1 MPHPGND
8 LVDSLVV
15 AQVEIYEIIET
26 SELRVD
32 PAFVVAIHDLSGRK
46 VPEDSVHC
54 SSRPVLLA
62 VHDGFDLLG
71 SLHELVEVT
80 GLEVMGYHSQDLGAK
95 VEQSALGR

>member
-26 SELRVD
+26 RNLGVD
-32 PAFVVAIHDLSGRK
+32 PAFVVSIHDLRGRK

-62 VHDGFDLLG
+62 VHDGLDLLG
-71 SLHELVEVT
+71 SLQEVVEVA
-80 GLEVMGYHSQDLGAK
+80 GLEVVGYHCQHLGAE